1 MKIRDIITEA
11 EERNLDQDL
20 ERYFKD
26 KERKQQKAEK
36 FKKFADRPGI
46 VGRVTQG
53 VQRGNRW
60 YKKAR
65 ELVTGKKYY
74 D

>member
-53 VQRGNRW
+53 VQRGNRL
-60 YKKAR
+60 YKRAK

>member
-1 MKIRDIITEA
+1 MKIREIITE
-11 EERNLDQDL
+11 EDLDQKIKD
-20 ERYFKD
+20 YFKE
-26 KERKQQKAEK
+26 KERKQQKAAAV
-36 FKKFADRPGI
+36 KKIADRPGI
-46 VGRVTQG
+46 VGRTVQG
-53 VQRGNRW
+53 IQRGTSM

>member
-46 VGRVTQG
+46 IGRTVQG
-53 VQRGNRW
+53 IQRGNRW
-60 YKKAR
+60 YKKSR
-65 ELVTGKKYY
+65 ELITGKKYY

>member
-11 EERNLDQDL
+11 EEADLDNKIKN
-20 ERYFKD
+20 YFKD
-26 KERKQQKAEK
+26 KERKQQKADAI
-36 FKKFADRPGI
+36 KKFADRPGI

>member
-11 EERNLDQDL
+11 EEADLDSKLKD
-20 ERYFKD
+20 YFKE

-46 VGRVTQG
+46 IGSITRG
-53 VQRGNRW
+53 VQRGNRI

>member
-11 EERNLDQDL
+11 EEADLDNKIKN
-20 ERYFKD
+20 YFKD

-46 VGRVTQG
+46 IGQVTQG
-53 VQRGNRW
+53 IQRGNRL
-60 YKKAR
+60 YKRAK